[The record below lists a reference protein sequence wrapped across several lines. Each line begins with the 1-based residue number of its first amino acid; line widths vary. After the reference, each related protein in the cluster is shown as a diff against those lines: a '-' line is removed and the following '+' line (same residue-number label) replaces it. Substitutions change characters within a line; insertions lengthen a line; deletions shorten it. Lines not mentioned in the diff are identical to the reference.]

1 MERGSSQ
8 GIEYILSWLKRQEDI
23 QAVSGSHQIKNVGNV
38 DKALEADDTKRVE
51 LQYAYPYLSHAT
63 MEPQNCT
70 VLMTED
76 RVKVWVPTQ
85 APTMVA
91 MAIQAYFGIPK
102 DNIDVE
108 MTMLG
113 GGFGRRACIDFVLE
127 ATQIAH
133 LKKGFRFR
141 WSGVVKMT

>member
-1 MERGSSQ
+1 
-8 GIEYILSWLKRQEDI
+8 
-23 QAVSGSHQIKNVGNV
+23 
-38 DKALEADDTKRVE
+38 
-51 LQYAYPYLSHAT
+51 

-102 DNIDVE
+102 DNVDIE

-113 GGFGRRACIDFVLE
+113 GGFGRSACIDFVFE
-127 ATQIAH
+127 AAQIAH
-133 LKKGFRFR
+133 LKPGTPIQVI
-141 WSGVVKMT
+141 WTVKTT